1 MKPTFSKLI
10 AGVMK
15 WGVWGAKFNTKDY
28 VQMIEAC
35 FEVGVTSFDHA
46 DIYGH
51 YTTEAE
57 FGQALAMQPKWRSQ
71 MQLITKCGIQTLA
84 PNRPENKI
92 KFYNT
97 SKAYIIQSAEQSLK
111 NLQTDY
117 LDALLIHRP
126 DPLMNGEEIAAAF
139 DHLKQS
145 GKVLHIGVSNF
156 TTSQVEML
164 LKCCKVE
171 INQIECS
178 VVNMKAMYNGVLDQC
193 QTLEILPMAWS
204 PLGGGKLFGEGD
216 ERNMRLEAVC
226 KILGEKYALNENQI
240 LLSWLMM
247 HPSNML
253 PVLGTAKP
261 TRWKELIKANKD
273 ILTKEEWFMVWR
285 ASTGEEVA

>member
-1 MKPTFSKLI
+1 MKTNFSKLI

-15 WGVWGAKFNTKDY
+15 WGVWGAKFSTQDY
-28 VQMIEAC
+28 VQMMEAC
-35 FEVGVTSFDHA
+35 LQAGVTSFDHA

-57 FGQALAMQPKWRSQ
+57 FGQALANRPQLRSQ
-71 MQLITKCGIQTLA
+71 MQLITKCGIQALT
-84 PNRPENKI
+84 PNRPDNQI
-92 KFYNT
+92 KYYNT
-97 SKAYIIQSAEQSLK
+97 SKEYIIASAEQSLK

-126 DPLMNGEEIAAAF
+126 DPLMKGEEIAAAF

-145 GKVLHIGVSNF
+145 GKILHAGVSNF
-156 TTSQVEML
+156 TTSQVDML
-164 LKCCKVE
+164 MKFCSVD

-193 QTLEILPMAWS
+193 QAQNILPMAWS
-204 PLGGGKLFGEGD
+204 PLGGGKLFGGVD

-226 KILGEKYALNENQI
+226 QILGEKYALNENQI

-253 PVLGTAKP
+253 PVLGTTKP
-261 TRWKELIKANKD
+261 ARWQELKNANKD
-273 ILTKEEWFMVWR
+273 ILTREEWFMIWR